1 MSTHSTA
8 ASGSRGSRLKRGGI
22 VGSFTGLQSIV
33 RRGVWIVE
41 MKWAQSDQ
49 MLRFVQKS
57 LSRVHYCRVIVNMND
72 PSFTHPVES
81 GSSSDK
87 AFNES
92 VPFCDVDSERR
103 FGSLGRAYGSDV
115 LEVLA
120 RSHVVVAGI
129 GGVGSWAV
137 EALARS
143 AVGRLTLVDMD
154 HVAESNINRQ
164 VHALDS
170 TLGQSKVLAMAERVA
185 QINPLCEIDSL
196 DDFVTP
202 DNVQMTIAPDADVVL
217 DCTDQLHAKVAMVLC
232 ARSRKQPII
241 VCGAA
246 GGKTDALSL
255 RRGDLRDATHD
266 PLLARLRQTLR
277 KQHGYASA
285 QGRRV
290 APMGVSVLWLEQ
302 PLRRPDTLGGGS
314 ALACA
319 GYGSLVTVTASMGLA
334 AAAFALDKIITK
346 ADRG

>member
-1 MSTHSTA
+1 
-8 ASGSRGSRLKRGGI
+8 
-22 VGSFTGLQSIV
+22 
-33 RRGVWIVE
+33 
-41 MKWAQSDQ
+41 
-49 MLRFVQKS
+49 
-57 LSRVHYCRVIVNMND
+57 MND
-72 PSFTHPVES
+72 PSSTRLTGPGSLPDPVFIET
-81 GSSSDK
+81 
-87 AFNES
+87 APVCE
-92 VPFCDVDSERR
+92 VDPERR
-103 FGSLGRAYGSDV
+103 FGSLGRAFGADV
-115 LEVLA
+115 LDVLA

-170 TLGQSKVLAMAERVA
+170 TLGQSKVHAMAERVA
-185 QINPLCEIDSL
+185 QINPLCQVVSL

-202 DNVQMTIAPDADVVL
+202 DNVQTTIPPGADVVL
-217 DCTDQLHAKVAMVLC
+217 DCTDHLHAKVAMVLC
-232 ARSRKQPII
+232 ARSRQQSLI

-285 QGRRV
+285 RGRRI

-302 PLRRPDTLGGGS
+302 PVTRPDKLEGGS

-334 AAAFALDKIITK
+334 AAAFAIERISAK
-346 ADRG
+346 AE